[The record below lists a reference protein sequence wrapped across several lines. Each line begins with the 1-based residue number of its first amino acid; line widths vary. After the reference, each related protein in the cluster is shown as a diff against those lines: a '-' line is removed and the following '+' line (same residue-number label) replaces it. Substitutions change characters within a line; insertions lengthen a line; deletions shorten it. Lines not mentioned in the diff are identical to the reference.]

1 MAFTCWLVGAN
12 FRFTSPLV
20 SVCSPCLS
28 LQVIEIFFNIDYYKI
43 KHPCERNMQ
52 CHWVNNIPIS
62 IQTKIYVHDKVF
74 LHKSFKNG
82 GLRPD
87 KIVHREPRAPWRS
100 IPKDQSSA
108 QVLKWSQFLGWMKS
122 RFKVRVIC
130 QHIEGF

>member
-28 LQVIEIFFNIDYYKI
+28 LQVIEFFFNIDYYKI

-87 KIVHREPRAPWRS
+87 KIVHWEPRAREDRYPRTKVQPRCLS
-100 IPKDQSSA
+100 GA
-108 QVLKWSQFLGWMKS
+108 NFLGGWSQGSKLELF
-122 RFKVRVIC
+122 VNI
-130 QHIEGF
+130 

>member
-28 LQVIEIFFNIDYYKI
+28 LQVIEFFFNIDYYKI

-87 KIVHREPRAPWRS
+87 KIVHWEPIGSPVPREDRYPRTKVQPRCLSGANF
-100 IPKDQSSA
+100 
-108 QVLKWSQFLGWMKS
+108 LGGWSQGSKLELF
-122 RFKVRVIC
+122 VNI
-130 QHIEGF
+130 